1 MPESDKPMSNGSED
15 EGRPPVRGESR
26 TTVREVLLVCFIQVV
41 LAEVADETAHWLF
54 RCLVWL
60 YEMLVSHL

>member
-1 MPESDKPMSNGSED
+1 MPESDKPTSNGSED
-15 EGRPPVRGESR
+15 EGRPPVRGEGR
-26 TTVREVLLVCFIQVV
+26 TTVREILLAGFVQAV
-41 LAEVADETAHWLF
+41 LADAADETAHWFF